1 MSIVNSLINFIQ
13 HRRNPV
19 SYAKKIGV
27 NIGENCRII
36 GPQVWG
42 SEPYLITIG
51 DDVTVSFDC
60 AFITYDGA
68 IKIIKKRPKYSN
80 LLKFGKIN
88 IGSNC
93 FIGCRSIIMPG
104 VTIGDYS
111 IVAAGSVVTKD
122 IPSGEIWGGNPAKFI
137 QTTDEYAEK
146 CLLNL
151 PDYDIDNYKLNK
163 KAEVLKMLEK

>member
-1 MSIVNSLINFIQ
+1 MNIIKILINFIQ
-13 HRRNPV
+13 HRKNPV

-27 NIGENCRII
+27 NIGKNCRII

-42 SEPYLITIG
+42 SESYLITLG
-51 DDVTVSFDC
+51 DNVNISFDC
-60 AFITYDGA
+60 AFITHDGA
-68 IKIIKKRPKYSN
+68 ISIIKKDPKYRN
-80 LLKFGKIN
+80 VLKFGKIN

-93 FIGCRSIIMPG
+93 FIGCRSTIMPG

-137 QTTDEYAEK
+137 QTTEKYAEK

-151 PDYDIDNYKLNK
+151 PDYDRDNYNLNK